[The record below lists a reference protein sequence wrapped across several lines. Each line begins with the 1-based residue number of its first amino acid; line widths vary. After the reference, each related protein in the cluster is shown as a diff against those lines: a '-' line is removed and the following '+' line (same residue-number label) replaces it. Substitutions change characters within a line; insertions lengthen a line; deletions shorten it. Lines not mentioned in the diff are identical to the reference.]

1 ATGRNEVDVVDTST
15 LKVGSA
21 VAVGRYPDGLA
32 YVPGAGKVYVSNEH
46 DSVATVIDARSARRL
61 GSIPIGGDIGNSQYD
76 AGTRLVYIAS
86 GSDNRLV
93 VVDPGRDAVV
103 DRDPLPGCEGA
114 HGVQVDAPDRRRA
127 FVACEGD
134 SKLVVLDLATR
145 MVTGVMGLGDRPD
158 VLALDAGLHRLY
170 VASESGTLAVFD
182 TGPHVRKV
190 GSGNAGPNAHT
201 VSVDP
206 GTHILYLPL

>member
-1 ATGRNEVDVVDTST
+1 VSLVT
-15 LKVGSA
+15 
-21 VAVGRYPDGLA
+21 
-32 YVPGAGKVYVSNEH
+32 VPWG
-46 DSVATVIDARSARRL
+46 
-61 GSIPIGGDIGNSQYD
+61 GGDIGNSQYD
-76 AGTRLVYIAS
+76 VGTGLVYIAS

-158 VLALDAGLHRLY
+158 VLALDAGLHRL
-170 VASESGTLAVFD
+170 
-182 TGPHVRKV
+182 
-190 GSGNAGPNAHT
+190 
-201 VSVDP
+201 
-206 GTHILYLPL
+206 